1 MQEKLMI
8 KSSDITRLLGTVG
21 SPLIVIS
28 ELIKN
33 AVDADATVI
42 EVKYDRKNN
51 RIQVIDNG
59 FGISLA
65 EIENLA
71 RPGYSSKKTDE
82 NIRNK
87 HGFFFTGNK
96 GLGILSCFSL
106 CENIVIDTVSEN
118 LQKCHAIL
126 QKDGTLDYELNEKE
140 CECSTGTT
148 ITMNGIRSVDM
159 KFLNTPIELQK
170 IRHLSTYL
178 YKKEKLPFPKITLQI
193 DDDEPTSIFLDT
205 QFVNMLYD
213 VTFSYDK
220 VLGKLLFKCIPG
232 RGKDINSDTIE
243 ISSFDLQN
251 LEKIVLEYFNI
262 KKTIKTRT
270 NDEADYQSYTNL
282 EDVPSFEGRI
292 LVFDNQNAGPILK
305 QYGAGVNIYVN
316 QFALYNYLS
325 ADNDWLGLAD
335 FSQRKKVTNLRPHNV
350 FGYVNFEEFNE
361 NEEVLRISN
370 ERADFI
376 QDQIYTKLMYL
387 LKGALMFLIFNID
400 VAEKNPKY
408 KAQIDNNQTSVS
420 ESRGSEA
427 SNRDNSASCSGHG
440 VNNVKSENMQTQRG
454 EESSFN
460 SKKKNS
466 ETEKGKENSSESEN
480 TDDTDDVYLPEDN
493 YKPPKRFISG
503 LSFTKSEG
511 KVIEKLKNKDN
522 LSNKIYHL
530 TYEITHLNMQSYC
543 CSISGVYRALLEC
556 STRYIAQKYPDK
568 IKFTE
573 ECLRDNIINVLNY
586 YGNGKAIDKQ
596 VKAWRETVN
605 KRYLVDTLNQY
616 MHTEAEVDVDFIEQ
630 TWKTMKSYIIKCIS
644 E

>member
-33 AVDADATVI
+33 AVDADATKI

-51 RIQVIDNG
+51 CIQVIDNG
-59 FGISLA
+59 AGISFS

-71 RPGYSSKKTDE
+71 RPGYSSKKIDE
-82 NIRNK
+82 NVRNK

-106 CENIVIDTVSEN
+106 CENIVIDTASDSSP
-118 LQKCHAIL
+118 KCHAIL
-126 QKDGTLDYELNEKE
+126 QKDGTLDYELDSKQHE
-140 CECSTGTT
+140 CPTGTT
-148 ITMNGIRSVDM
+148 ITMNEIRSVDM
-159 KFLNTPIELQK
+159 NFLNTPLELQK
-170 IRHLSTYL
+170 LRHLSTYL
-178 YKKEKLPFPKITLQI
+178 YKKEKLPFPTITLQI
-193 DDDEPTSIFLDT
+193 DDEAPTSIFLDT

-213 VTFSYDK
+213 VTFKYDK
-220 VLGKLLFKCIPG
+220 GSGRLLFKCIPG
-232 RGKDINSDTIE
+232 KGKDINSDTIE
-243 ISSFDLQN
+243 IASFDLQN
-251 LEKIVLEYFNI
+251 LEKIALENYNI

-282 EDVPSFEGRI
+282 EAVPSFEGRI
-292 LVFDNQNAGPILK
+292 LVFDNQNAGAVLK

-325 ADNDWLGLAD
+325 TDNDWLGLAD

-361 NEEVLRISN
+361 NEEMLRISN

-387 LKGALMFLIFNID
+387 LKGVLMFLIFNID

-408 KAQIDNNQTSVS
+408 KVQTDNTQNSTS
-420 ESRGSEA
+420 ENSEA
-427 SNRDNSASCSGHG
+427 EVDKKASGDSYSGHG
-440 VNNVKSENMQTQRG
+440 DSNTKSENVQTQKEGNSFNYNTDHSESENEKGSSNKSENM
-454 EESSFN
+454 EES
-460 SKKKNS
+460 
-466 ETEKGKENSSESEN
+466 
-480 TDDTDDVYLPEDN
+480 DDIYLPEDN
-493 YKPPKRFISG
+493 YKPPKRFVSG
-503 LSFTKSEG
+503 LNFTKSEG

-556 STRYIAQKYPDK
+556 STRYVARKYPDK

-573 ECLRDNIINVLNY
+573 ECLRDNIISVLNY
-586 YGNGKAIDKQ
+586 YGNGKAVDKQ

-616 MHTEAEVDVDFIEQ
+616 MHTEAEVDIDFIEQ